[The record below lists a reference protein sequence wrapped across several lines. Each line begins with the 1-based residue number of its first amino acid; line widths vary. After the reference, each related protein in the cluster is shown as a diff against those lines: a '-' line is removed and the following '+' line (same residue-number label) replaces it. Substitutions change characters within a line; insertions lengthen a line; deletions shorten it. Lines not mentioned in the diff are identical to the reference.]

1 MAVGAWK
8 QFIPWYLYT
17 AVLLCLGFFAAGQG
31 LSVWTV
37 GLLLGAGFL
46 SWGVIEYVLHRF
58 IFHYDARSRLGR
70 KILYYAHV
78 SHHENPEARSQHF
91 ASLVLSS
98 PVAAVYWLLAWAAT
112 GSWPV
117 ASFLLIGMA
126 SGYLYYQW
134 IHFQCHH
141 GKSRIGVLRYLR
153 RYHLLHH
160 HQTPELRFG
169 VTSPVLDLVFGTFRP
184 VVNRARRS
192 S

>member
-1 MAVGAWK
+1 MS
-8 QFIPWYLYT
+8 
-17 AVLLCLGFFAAGQG
+17 AG
-31 LSVWTV
+31 VWNI

-46 SWGVIEYVLHRF
+46 SWGLIEYVLHRF

-70 KILYYAHV
+70 KILYHAHV
-78 SHHENPEARSQHF
+78 GHHENPEARSRHL
-91 ASLVLSS
+91 ASLFLSA
-98 PVAAVYWLLAWAAT
+98 PVAAIYWLIVWAVT

-126 SGYLYYQW
+126 AGYLYYQW

-141 GKSRIGVLRYLR
+141 GKSRVRMLRYLR

-184 VVNRARRS
+184 LVNRAGRS